1 MFVRVLALACASVIA
16 TSALAAD
23 LGGRRWSPPQ
33 SYEPPPPAPV
43 ASPPLWQGVYYGI
56 SAGYGWGESAGV
68 SPEGFAASVTAGYNH
83 QVGPLVV
90 GIEGDFGYMDAD
102 DSAAGGLF
110 RSRFGPWWATVRGRA
125 GLAMGSA
132 LLYGTGGVAFA
143 ESDVRIAGDSNS
155 DWRTGWVAGGG
166 LEWALSSRT
175 SAKIEYLHMDFG
187 QNSELAGFCFDEKV
201 DLVRLGLN
209 FRF

>member
-1 MFVRVLALACASVIA
+1 MVS
-16 TSALAAD
+16 
-23 LGGRRWSPPQ
+23 
-33 SYEPPPPAPV
+33 
-43 ASPPLWQGVYYGI
+43 SPPLWQGVYYGI

-83 QVGPLVV
+83 QVGPLVI
-90 GIEGDFGYMDAD
+90 GIEGDFGYINGE

-110 RSRFGPWWATVRGRA
+110 RSELGPLWATARGRA
-125 GLAMGSA
+125 GLAFGRA
-132 LLYGTGGVAFA
+132 LLYGTGGAAFA
-143 ESDVRIAGDSNS
+143 QTDVTIAGDSND

-166 LEWALSSRT
+166 LEWALGSRT
-175 SAKIEYLHMDFG
+175 SAKVEYLHMDFG
-187 QNSELAGFCFDEKV
+187 QNSELAGFAFDEKI